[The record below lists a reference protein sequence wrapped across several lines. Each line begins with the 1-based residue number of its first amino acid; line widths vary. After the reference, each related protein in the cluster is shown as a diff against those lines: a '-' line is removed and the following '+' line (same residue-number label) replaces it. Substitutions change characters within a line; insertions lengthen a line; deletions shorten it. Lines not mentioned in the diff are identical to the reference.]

1 MYNRC
6 VLRFHSDNKYNHYV
20 EFYVI
25 CQKVR
30 IWIGR
35 GENMVRKKTIACIFS
50 VLLAIY
56 LIVGDAVAYPV
67 CAAESSSADDKAR
80 DIAAAVSELTSAG
93 DYNEG
98 RVIVLYD
105 PKQVSDD
112 SEELVGSGGLLSR
125 AERISDISPESYV
138 NISGESLYSS
148 REELVGDSGETVHD
162 RQLAMVIVEDEGKT
176 TEELLTD
183 LLAEP
188 GVLLA
193 EPDYITSVEADAD
206 IYELQD
212 TDPVP
217 GLSSVM
223 DNEIFPADDIE
234 EEYTEL
240 TDDSDAED
248 GTAVST
254 PDPVV
259 AYTGDVTSYQ
269 WGMSDGTNCRSQD
282 ILPYADVFSMNS
294 PNWNMTGESNVS
306 GGVIA
311 VIDTGVDYTH
321 PDLCDVL
328 YTFSSD
334 EQESLGCGK
343 YGLSTVQG
351 SDPAEPMD
359 GHGHG
364 THCAG
369 VIGSSWN
376 GCGTSGMI
384 QGAKILAIRAIS
396 DSGVCYYADVL
407 KALAFVKSAH
417 DMGIDVRVVSN
428 SYGVPVRDYAM
439 RVITEELADSGI
451 IAVFASG
458 NNDEHLDASYYAT
471 DMVKDLPNVAVVN
484 ASVQNGDKSYYSN
497 YGQGATH
504 VFAPGSDILS
514 TIPVAEKLSA
524 KRTYLPELDESPVY
538 CDPEW
543 QNLDNG
549 LDLSLYEYS
558 YTAGKT
564 LQDYFD
570 VYLTKDFSAD
580 GDGRCLKFVL
590 KQDSP
595 SGKPLTVRFL
605 LPVAVDAPAS
615 YVSAAIYSP
624 ASGFRSCLH
633 IINEKNKKIDG
644 NVVVPRAGWSISS
657 VSGIRESGNKIAVAN
672 EGSFLPIYLDLA
684 RETGSLR
691 AGDEFYIDDLAV
703 GGTSYTSAQTAYA
716 FMDGTSMAAPAAAA
730 LAMLYYD
737 GLPAD
742 RENAGLVTAR
752 LKANVRQKEELAEY
766 CSSGGVVSYG
776 VREADPLPVICSAA
790 VSGTS
795 ILVSGSYFGE
805 GGTLEL
811 GDTELEIIS
820 WDNDTIRAACPAEM
834 QSGVQRV
841 TVANENGTTRG
852 AFLFTAPANVTDT
865 AVPLYET
872 ALPTIPQ
879 NVMMSSEHIMAVCGL
894 RDVLYVLVGI
904 TSDDRDISYAS
915 AIVAYSILGKTWKR
929 QEEIPSGGLAYP
941 SMTAYRGRILIN
953 GITGT
958 EDEGVLMSYDPTSK
972 TWVRYDTL
980 GSVASALINY
990 KDRLLYF
997 GGARLPEANSIREI
1011 DLEKKTVQ
1019 TIATLGTAYMQNTV
1033 VPVGDMLYVYGGYTS
1048 GVSSISFKSADPN
1061 IICFRKN
1068 GTSFEEAPASSIYLS
1083 RFVADH
1089 LKNLEGTICGAD
1101 GKGYLVGAYMS
1112 GKDVEAAGRNIEDGD
1127 TFLIS
1132 DTMRNLGK
1140 RLSHDVIYEP
1150 RATVYKGILYAFGIS
1165 SSDGTGS
1172 TYIGRA
1178 TTVNSNYQTPIQDRS
1193 SVIFTDV
1200 PSRHAY
1206 ETAIY
1211 WAADCGITKGYSG
1224 TTLFGMNDPCTRGH
1238 AVMFL
1243 WNYAGR
1249 PKPRT
1254 VSVSPFK
1261 DVPKTHV
1268 YYQAILW
1275 AYQKGITKG
1284 YSNGKFGINDPCT
1297 RGHIAT
1303 FIWKFKGSPKPK
1315 SMVNPFRDSLT
1326 PAYRNAI
1333 LWAAGQGIT
1342 KGFSADKTFRDT
1354 ATCTRGQT
1362 VTFLYRMWQL
1372 T

>member
-1 MYNRC
+1 
-6 VLRFHSDNKYNHYV
+6 
-20 EFYVI
+20 
-25 CQKVR
+25 
-30 IWIGR
+30 
-35 GENMVRKKTIACIFS
+35 MVRKKTIACIFS

-56 LIVGDAVAYPV
+56 LIVGDAVAYSV
-67 CAAESSSADDKAR
+67 CAAESSSAEDKAR
-80 DIAAAVSELTSAG
+80 DIAAAVSELISAG

-125 AERISDISPESYV
+125 AEWISDISPESYV
-138 NISGESLYSS
+138 NVSGESIYSS
-148 REELVGDSGETVHD
+148 REELVGHSGETMHD
-162 RQLAMVIVEDEGKT
+162 RRLAMVIVEDEGKT

-183 LLAEP
+183 LLSEP

-212 TDPVP
+212 TDPVSD
-217 GLSSVM
+217 LSSVL
-223 DNEIFPADDIE
+223 DNEIVPADTIE
-234 EEYTEL
+234 TEYTEL
-240 TDDSDAED
+240 TDESGTED
-248 GTAVST
+248 GSDVSA
-254 PDPVV
+254 PDPFV

-294 PNWNMTGESNVS
+294 PNWNMPGEPNVS

-321 PDLCDVL
+321 PDLCDVV

-334 EQESLGCGK
+334 EQEALGCGK

-351 SDPAEPMD
+351 SDPGEPMD

-369 VIGSSWN
+369 VIASSWN
-376 GCGTSGMI
+376 GRGTSGMI
-384 QGAKILAIRAIS
+384 QGAKILTVRAIS
-396 DSGVCYYADVL
+396 DSGVCYYADIL
-407 KALAFVKSAH
+407 KALSFVKSAH
-417 DMGIDVRVVSN
+417 DIGIDVRVVSN
-428 SYGVPVRDYAM
+428 SYGVSVRDYAM
-439 RVITEELADSGI
+439 RVMTEELAARGI

-458 NNDEHLDASYYAT
+458 NNDEHLDASGFAT
-471 DMVKDLPNVAVVN
+471 SMVKDLPNVVVVN
-484 ASVQNGDKSYYSN
+484 ASVQNGDKSYFSN

-504 VFAPGSDILS
+504 VFAPGSEILS
-514 TIPVAEKLSA
+514 TVPVDERLSS
-524 KRTYLPELDESPVY
+524 KRTYLPELDASPVY
-538 CDPEW
+538 GDPLW
-543 QNLDNG
+543 QNLENG
-549 LDLSLYEYS
+549 LDLSLYGYS
-558 YTAGKT
+558 YTAGKA
-564 LQDYFD
+564 LEDYFD
-570 VYLTKDFSAD
+570 VFLMENFSAD

-595 SGKPLTVRFL
+595 SGRPLTVRFL
-605 LPVAVDAPAS
+605 LPVDVDASAS

-633 IINEKNKKIDG
+633 IITEKNKKIDG
-644 NVVVPRAGWSISS
+644 NVVVPNAGWSISS
-657 VSGIRESGNKIAVAN
+657 VSGIRESGNTIAVAN

-691 AGDEFYIDDLAV
+691 AGDAFYIDDLAV

-716 FMDGTSMAAPAAAA
+716 FMDGTSMAAPAVAA

-737 GLPAD
+737 SLPAE
-742 RENAGLVTAR
+742 RENAEQVTAHI
-752 LKANVRQKEELAEY
+752 KANVRQKEELSEY
-766 CSSGGVVSYG
+766 CSSGGVVSYK
-776 VREADPLPVICSAA
+776 VREADPLPVIGSAN

-795 ILVSGSYFGE
+795 IVVTGSYFGE
-805 GGTLEL
+805 SGTLEL
-811 GDTELEIIS
+811 GDSELEIIS
-820 WDNDTIRAACPAEM
+820 WDNDIIRAGCPAEM

-841 TVANENGTTRG
+841 TVTNENGTTRG
-852 AFLFTAPANVTDT
+852 AFLLTAPADITDT

-872 ALPTIPQ
+872 TLPTIPED
-879 NVMMSSEHIMAVCGL
+879 VMSSNEHLMAVCGL
-894 RDVLYVLVGI
+894 RDILYLLIGT
-904 TSDDRDISYAS
+904 TSEIKDISYAS
-915 AIVAYSILGKTWKR
+915 ALVTYSILGKTWKR
-929 QEEIPSGGLAYP
+929 QEEIPCGGLAYP
-941 SMTAYRGRILIN
+941 SMTAYRGRILLN

-958 EDEGVLMSYDPTSK
+958 EDEGVLMSYNPTSE
-972 TWVRYDTL
+972 TWEQYDTL
-980 GSVASALINY
+980 SSTASALINFQ
-990 KDRLLYF
+990 DRLLYF
-997 GGARLPEANSIREI
+997 GGAKLPEANTIREI
-1011 DLEKKTVQ
+1011 DLKKKTVQ
-1019 TIATLGTAYMQNTV
+1019 TIATLGKAYMQNTV
-1033 VPVGDMLYVYGGYTS
+1033 VPVGDLLYVYGGYTS
-1048 GVSSISFKSADPN
+1048 GVSSISFTSADPN
-1061 IICFRKN
+1061 IICLRKS

-1083 RFVADH
+1083 RFVAEH
-1089 LKNLEGTICGAD
+1089 LKKLEGTICGSD
-1101 GKGYLVGAYMS
+1101 GKAYLVGAYMS
-1112 GKDVEAAGRNIEDGD
+1112 GRTAEYAGRKIEDGD
-1127 TFLIS
+1127 TFLIN
-1132 DTMRNLGK
+1132 DTITNLGK

-1165 SSDGTGS
+1165 SRDGEGN

-1178 TTVNSNYQTPIQDRS
+1178 MKVSSNYATPIQDRS
-1193 SVIFTDV
+1193 SVTFTDV

-1211 WAADCGITKGYSG
+1211 WATDCGITKGYSG
-1224 TTLFGMNDPCTRGH
+1224 TTLFGINDPCTRGH

-1243 WNYAGR
+1243 WNYAKR

-1254 VSVSPFK
+1254 VSASPFK
-1261 DVPKTHV
+1261 DVPKTHA

-1284 YSNGKFGINDPCT
+1284 YSNGNFGINDPCT

-1303 FIWKFKGSPKPK
+1303 FIWKYMGKPKPQ
-1315 SMVNPFRDSLT
+1315 STINPFKDPLT
-1326 PAYRNAI
+1326 PAYKNAI
-1333 LWAAGQGIT
+1333 LWAAEKGIT

-1354 ATCTRGQT
+1354 VTCTRGQA